1 MKVIECQGC
10 GTDVSVSNEATNA
23 LCYQCVLEIV
33 APPPTTKQT
42 KKADGFPKGWRF
54 YKEFV
59 HKDGTVYFKGVEQPE
74 LKNTLP
80 PTTIQ
85 EKPKQSK
92 KEKAEQKQTLMEEY
106 ASLKKKLK
114 TEKRKTVKKKIELRL
129 SKISKLI

>member
-1 MKVIECQGC
+1 MKVIECYKC
-10 GTDVSVSNEATNA
+10 GTDVKASNEAISA
-23 LCYQCVLEIV
+23 LCYQCVTEVV
-33 APPPTTKQT
+33 APPPTVKQT

-59 HKDGTVYFKGVEQPE
+59 HADGTVYHRGVEQPE
-74 LKNTLP
+74 LKGKYT
-80 PTTIQ
+80 PTPIV

-114 TEKRKTVKKKIELRL
+114 TEKRKTIRKKIELRL